1 MSVLK
6 FLVARKCQE
15 KDNQSGTSEWV
26 EMPEAV
32 EDSVGEG
39 THSQV
44 SSVPVSSS

>member
-15 KDNQSGTSEWV
+15 RDNLGDTSKWV

-32 EDSVGEG
+32 EDRVGEG
-39 THSQV
+39 AHSQV
-44 SSVPVSSS
+44 SSVP

>member
-6 FLVARKCQE
+6 FLVARSCQE
-15 KDNQSGTSEWV
+15 KDNGDGTSEWV

-39 THSQV
+39 THSQI
-44 SSVPVSSS
+44 SSVP